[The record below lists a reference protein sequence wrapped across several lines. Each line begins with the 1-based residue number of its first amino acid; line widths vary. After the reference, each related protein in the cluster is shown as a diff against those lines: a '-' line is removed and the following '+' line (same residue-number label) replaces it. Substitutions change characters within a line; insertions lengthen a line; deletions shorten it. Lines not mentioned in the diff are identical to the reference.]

1 MAYFFYTHDRIVMES
16 EKMSILLTRK
26 SIRKYNENHIIHRNE
41 LEEIIEIAN
50 RAPSSQNL
58 QPTRLVVI
66 ESNEAKEK
74 VRETLY
80 GNNLQLDTASAFIV
94 LFTDI
99 NKYRHTE
106 KILNSSVEHGT
117 MTHEIKEKQSK
128 SIAHVQS
135 FLTEEK
141 ILHDGILDAGLY
153 AMQLM
158 LAAKDKGY
166 DTCPIGGFNKSI
178 INEKLGIESNLK
190 PVLIISLGKADED
203 GFDSIRLPLE
213 DIVTYL

>member
-1 MAYFFYTHDRIVMES
+1 MAYFFYTHDRIVMER

-80 GNNLQLDTASAFIV
+80 GNHLQLDTASAFIV

-106 KILNSSVEHGT
+106 KILNI
-117 MTHEIKEKQSK
+117 EI
-128 SIAHVQS
+128 
-135 FLTEEK
+135 
-141 ILHDGILDAGLY
+141 
-153 AMQLM
+153 
-158 LAAKDKGY
+158 DKK
-166 DTCPIGGFNKSI
+166 TIF
-178 INEKLGIESNLK
+178 
-190 PVLIISLGKADED
+190 
-203 GFDSIRLPLE
+203 
-213 DIVTYL
+213 

>member
-1 MAYFFYTHDRIVMES
+1 
-16 EKMSILLTRK
+16 MSILLTRK
-26 SIRKYNENHIIHRNE
+26 SIRKYNEKHIIKREE
-41 LEEIIEIAN
+41 LEEIIAVAN

-80 GNNLQLDTASAFIV
+80 GNHLQLDTASAFIV

-106 KILNSSVEHGT
+106 KILDLSVEHGT
-117 MTHEIKEKQSK
+117 MTHEIKERQSK

-141 ILHDGILDAGLY
+141 ILQDGILDAGLY
-153 AMQLM
+153 AMQLILHLRFH
-158 LAAKDKGY
+158 LARWNLR
-166 DTCPIGGFNKSI
+166 CRI
-178 INEKLGIESNLK
+178 ICNATNVS
-190 PVLIISLGKADED
+190 S
-203 GFDSIRLPLE
+203 
-213 DIVTYL
+213 